1 MLRNILKN
9 RLNLNQFVRNYVRK
23 GSVANPGI
31 DRRLRAFADTTIH
44 KNPQLIE
51 EAESDFQN
59 VQEIH
64 KQFEQEERDYQS
76 NVRLWITKNKYF
88 KTKNLNFLT
97 WSEKEQ
103 IRLLHEKDPQEWD
116 PKNLS
121 ASFPADPETIVKI
134 IKAKWQPKD
143 DKRIKKHDL
152 SVKKAWEQFRSNQ
165 LPDLDPQVQEH
176 LKKFSHRDF
185 DDTCAPKIDR
195 KRVYEYQKPKTSEFS
210 SIITSCRKY
219 QEKEPLPQIESSDK
233 LKMPDISRDP
243 ERDSFLMEG
252 GGHFTKQSM
261 TFKEFQKTSNI
272 KPDENEE
279 NTIEL
284 NSSIVDFKK
293 LNKTQTQEVTEF
305 GTGDQAIYRSL
316 EIKDHIKIPKSVWK
330 KGKIYKV
337 DDCFYDFDGEF
348 LYRVPGL
355 K

>member
-1 MLRNILKN
+1 
-9 RLNLNQFVRNYVRK
+9 
-23 GSVANPGI
+23 
-31 DRRLRAFADTTIH
+31 
-44 KNPQLIE
+44 
-51 EAESDFQN
+51 
-59 VQEIH
+59 
-64 KQFEQEERDYQS
+64 
-76 NVRLWITKNKYF
+76 
-88 KTKNLNFLT
+88 
-97 WSEKEQ
+97 
-103 IRLLHEKDPQEWD
+103 
-116 PKNLS
+116 
-121 ASFPADPETIVKI
+121 
-134 IKAKWQPKD
+134 
-143 DKRIKKHDL
+143 
-152 SVKKAWEQFRSNQ
+152 
-165 LPDLDPQVQEH
+165 
-176 LKKFSHRDF
+176 
-185 DDTCAPKIDR
+185 
-195 KRVYEYQKPKTSEFS
+195 
-210 SIITSCRKY
+210 
-219 QEKEPLPQIESSDK
+219 
-233 LKMPDISRDP
+233 MPDISRDP